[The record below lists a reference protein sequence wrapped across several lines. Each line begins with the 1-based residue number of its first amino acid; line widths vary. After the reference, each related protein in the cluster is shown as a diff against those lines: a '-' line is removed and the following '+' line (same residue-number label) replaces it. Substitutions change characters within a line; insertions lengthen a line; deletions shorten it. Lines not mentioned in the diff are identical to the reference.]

1 MNITTIVKST
11 LLLLVI
17 AAAFTAGYFLN
28 IRNSAPLEANYEFS
42 GKNPVLVGKSGKLSI
57 ESSEPID
64 WIPKDYEIYADSGEI
79 LSSGKI
85 LTSGYSE
92 LPDIYYVMRP
102 KNRTSETLSSVYVY
116 SQETKKVTKLFD
128 WKETQYL
135 YPIAFSSESND
146 KRVVAF
152 VLHTCTE
159 CGGANLGVYPI
170 LIFDPHKEGEQ
181 RFIKTISNPIDFK
194 FTFYRSYTYTEALID
209 EDPLRECMMGICYKP
224 GAVIEE
230 SF

>member
-1 MNITTIVKST
+1 MNITNIVKFT
-11 LLLLVI
+11 LLLLVV
-17 AAAFTAGYFLN
+17 AGAFAAGYFLN
-28 IRNSAPLEANYEFS
+28 NGNSTTLQANYEFS
-42 GKNPVLVGKSGKLSI
+42 GKNPVLVGKSGKPSI

-64 WIPKDYEIYADSGEI
+64 WIPKDYEIYAD
-79 LSSGKI
+79 SGKI

-128 WKETQYL
+128 WKSPYL
-135 YPIAFSSESND
+135 YPIAFSSQPND

-152 VLHTCTE
+152 KIHSCTE
-159 CGGANLGVYPI
+159 CGGTNLGVYPI

-194 FTFYRSYTYTEALID
+194 FTYGKGGFSMYTYTEALID
-209 EDPLRECMMGICYKP
+209 EDPLRECMGYCYKP

>member
-1 MNITTIVKST
+1 MNITNIVKFT

-79 LSSGKI
+79 L
-85 LTSGYSE
+85 TPGYAE

-102 KNRTSETLSSVYVY
+102 KNRTAENLSSVYVY

-128 WKETQYL
+128 WKKTQYL
-135 YPIAFSSESND
+135 YPIALSLHQND

-152 VLHTCTE
+152 VLHDCTE
-159 CGGANLGVYPI
+159 CGGTDLGVYPI

-209 EDPLRECMMGICYKP
+209 EDPARECHGNCYKP

-230 SF
+230 NF